1 VTNTSTQNC
10 CSAAPCTHR
19 ELLSHTN
26 RARAR
31 AGLLATITIGCRAH
45 FFPANCAEK
54 SRRVSA
60 PPGRRALAALPA
72 LGLLFPAAAAAAG
85 GTAPERSL
93 SFIPTGDGRAPRP
106 CERRAAAVP
115 LLIWRASSS
124 DGTCSAARR
133 GMPPPQGG
141 PAVRLVP
148 SPPPPAAQA
157 IERGA
162 AGVLALR
169 SDPDDERPAVPCRSK
184 RGVGSGGPRAEP
196 PDEPPPGTGSERGRR
211 RRPAPAQS
219 CRRLAQ

>member
-162 AGVLALR
+162 RASSP
-169 SDPDDERPAVPCRSK
+169 SDPTLMMSGRPCRAEASAAWGRADPEQSPLMSPR
-184 RGVGSGGPRAEP
+184 RGQEVKGGGDGGLPQRN
-196 PDEPPPGTGSERGRR
+196 
-211 RRPAPAQS
+211 PAA
-219 CRRLAQ
+219 A

>member
-1 VTNTSTQNC
+1 VHAPRASEPHKPSSCTRWPTGDNHHWLPRPLFPGQLRREVASC
-10 CSAAPCTHR
+10 LCSSRPQ
-19 ELLSHTN
+19 S
-26 RARAR
+26 ARCPAR
-31 AGLLATITIGCRAH
+31 AG
-45 FFPANCAEK
+45 
-54 SRRVSA
+54 A
-60 PPGRRALAALPA
+60 PVPSCGSGGR
-72 LGLLFPAAAAAAG
+72 AG